1 MPADTHPQNAA
12 LPGAEKFQVHPAA
25 GSTAGGI
32 LGQSGSLDTLLG
44 LDTAGFFRL
53 HPQVN
58 QKLNRLYAPLFQL
71 IFHRPPGGAA
81 APEEDDGLFS
91 LGNNDSG

>member
-1 MPADTHPQNAA
+1 M
-12 LPGAEKFQVHPAA
+12 
-25 GSTAGGI
+25 GGI

-44 LDTAGFFRL
+44 LDTAGSFRL

-58 QKLNRLYAPLFQL
+58 QKLDRLYAPLFQL
-71 IFHRPPGGAA
+71 IFHRPPGGAT

-91 LGNNDSG
+91 LRNNDSG

>member
-1 MPADTHPQNAA
+1 MNRPWR
-12 LPGAEKFQVHPAA
+12 LPDSPGTSWYWT
-25 GSTAGGI
+25 STAV
-32 LGQSGSLDTLLG
+32 SAPSLWLLD

-58 QKLNRLYAPLFQL
+58 QKFHRPHAPLFQL
-71 IFHRPPGGAA
+71 AFHRPPGGAA

>member
-1 MPADTHPQNAA
+1 MR
-12 LPGAEKFQVHPAA
+12 F
-25 GSTAGGI
+25 
-32 LGQSGSLDTLLG
+32 
-44 LDTAGFFRL
+44 DTAGFFRL

-58 QKLNRLYAPLFQL
+58 QKFHRPHAPLFQL

-91 LGNNDSG
+91 LRNNDSG

>member
-1 MPADTHPQNAA
+1 M
-12 LPGAEKFQVHPAA
+12 
-25 GSTAGGI
+25 GGI
-32 LGQSGSLDTLLG
+32 LGQSSGIDALLG

-58 QKLNRLYAPLFQL
+58 QKLDRLYAPLFQL
-71 IFHRPPGGAA
+71 AFHRPPGGAA